1 MDYEVVVIG
10 SGHNGLVTAFYLA
23 RAGLR
28 VLVLEARAIVGGCCV
43 TEQLIPGFQFS
54 TCANVLWGLR
64 PRIIQDMRLYERGLV
79 VDTREFLRL
88 LPDGQYLYSG
98 RLGDLSP
105 GEDYTALRHEIAK
118 FSRADAETFPAWQ
131 AFWLRVS
138 DILGPFLLQSPP
150 RLHEIYTQLNDSE
163 DKQVLDTILTTSI
176 AALADRYFESDLMR
190 DVGPL
195 MDIGSAENI
204 GTGLLHGIYHALSTY
219 TETDV
224 AVPNGYVRGGMGQVT
239 ALMEKAALAEGV
251 KICTE
256 APVEEILVENGQAH
270 GVRLISGDTSGATL

>member
-1 MDYEVVVIG
+1 MVIG
-10 SGHNGLVTAFYLA
+10 SRRSYNRRTH
-23 RAGLR
+23 GLR
-28 VLVLEARAIVGGCCV
+28 GRRDRLRAQWLGNSVLSCPGWITGTRPGGPRAIVGGCCV

-118 FSRADAETFPAWQ
+118 FPRADAETFPAWQ

-150 RLHEIYTQLNDSE
+150 RLQEIYTQLNDSE

-204 GTGLLHGIYHALSTY
+204 GLLHGIYHALSTY
-219 TETDV
+219 TETGRSRSQRLR
-224 AVPNGYVRGGMGQVT
+224 PGW
-239 ALMEKAALAEGV
+239 
-251 KICTE
+251 
-256 APVEEILVENGQAH
+256 H
-270 GVRLISGDTSGATL
+270 GTGDRPHGESRFS